1 MKNRLPEIP
10 RKEYGPNLVAAIV
23 ERSEQGSAEALEA
36 QEIHRTI
43 SGVVIGRLVG
53 MRNGGEP
60 LVDFPGNSCAGAL
73 SARSVVS
80 LEKCDVGCE
89 ILLSFEE
96 GEPEKPVVTGIMN
109 DGGLQKRRPLEMK
122 VDEDNIVL
130 TAQKEIT
137 LRCGKA
143 SITLTRAGKVLIRG
157 AYLLSRSSGVNRIKG
172 GSVQIN

>member
-1 MKNRLPEIP
+1 MKTRLPAIARE
-10 RKEYGPNLVAAIV
+10 EDAPNLVAAIV
-23 ERSEQGSAEALEA
+23 ELTEQDSAEHLAD
-36 QEIHRTI
+36 QESHRTI
-43 SGVVIGRLVG
+43 SGVVIGRLVA

-60 LVDFPGNSCAGAL
+60 LVDFPGNTCASAL

-80 LEKCDVGCE
+80 LQMSDVGCE
-89 ILLSFEE
+89 ILLSFEN

-109 DGGLQKRRPLEMK
+109 DDNLQKRRPLEMT
-122 VDEDNIVL
+122 VDEDNVVF

>member
-1 MKNRLPEIP
+1 MKRPFAGIRQGESVSESATALVDCPE
-10 RKEYGPNLVAAIV
+10 RKDE
-23 ERSEQGSAEALEA
+23 EAKASTEA
-36 QEIHRTI
+36 SRRI
-43 SGVVIGRLVG
+43 SGVVVGRLVVL
-53 MRNGGEP
+53 RDGGEP
-60 LVDFPGNSCAGAL
+60 LVDFPGNPCGRAL

-80 LEKCDVGCE
+80 PRESDVGCE
-89 ILLSFEE
+89 ILLSFEN

-109 DGGLQKRRPLEMK
+109 DSILQKRKPLEMT
-122 VDEDNIVL
+122 VDEDNVVF